1 MSPGGQAALEEQS
14 VSGGLVNRALEGS
27 EREAALDRARRLP
40 RLDLDPVAASDLEL
54 LGVGGYTPLTGFVG
68 SADYQSIV
76 RNMRLADGRPWSLPI
91 TLAVSEEQA
100 AELREGHEVAL
111 AEPGGRLLG
120 ILELAERFRYDKQ
133 REAELV
139 YRTADPAHPGVARL
153 LAQGDVLLGGQIV
166 LLNHPSPT
174 PFERYKLKPVET
186 RAVFAERGWET
197 VVGFQT
203 RNPIHRSHEY
213 IQKCALEIVDG
224 LFLNPLVG
232 STKSDD
238 ISAEVRMRSY
248 EVLLADYYP
257 ANRTFLAVF
266 PAAMRYAGPRE
277 AIFHALVRKN
287 YGCTH
292 FIVGRDHAG
301 VGNYYG
307 TYDAQHIFREFGPG
321 ELGITPLFFE
331 HTFFCTRC
339 DAMASYKTCPHSAED
354 HLILSGTKVRE
365 LLRAGRALPTQYTR
379 PEVSAVL
386 IAGLA
391 EA

>member
-1 MSPGGQAALEEQS
+1 MSPGGQAALVEAS
-14 VSGGLVNRALEGS
+14 TSSGLVNRAFEGS
-27 EREAALDRARRLP
+27 ERGAALERAQRLP
-40 RLDLDPVAASDLEL
+40 RLELDAVAVSDLEL

-76 RNMRLADGRPWSLPI
+76 RHMRLADGSPWSLPI
-91 TLAVSEEQA
+91 TLAVSDEQA
-100 AELREGHEVAL
+100 AELREGQEIAL

-133 REAELV
+133 QEAESV
-139 YRTADPAHPGVARL
+139 YRTTDSAHPGVARL
-153 LAQGDVLLGGQIV
+153 YAQGEVLLGGQIV
-166 LLNHPSPT
+166 MLNHPSPT
-174 PFERYKLKPVET
+174 PFERYKLKPAET
-186 RAVFAERGWET
+186 RAAFAGRGWET

-238 ISAEVRMRSY
+238 ISADVRMRSY

-257 ANRTFLAVF
+257 PERTFLAVF

-277 AIFHALVRKN
+277 AIFHALVRRN

-301 VGNYYG
+301 VGSYYG

-365 LLRAGRALPTQYTR
+365 LLRAGQALPTEYTR
-379 PEVSAVL
+379 PEVSAIL

>member
-1 MSPGGQAALEEQS
+1 LVEASTS
-14 VSGGLVNRALEGS
+14 SGLVNRAFEGS
-27 EREAALDRARRLP
+27 ERGAALERAQRLP
-40 RLDLDPVAASDLEL
+40 RLELDAVAVSDLEL

-76 RNMRLADGRPWSLPI
+76 RHMRLADGSPWSLPI
-91 TLAVSEEQA
+91 TLAVSDEQA
-100 AELREGHEVAL
+100 AELREGQEIAL

-133 REAELV
+133 QEAESV
-139 YRTADPAHPGVARL
+139 YRTTDSAHPGVARL
-153 LAQGDVLLGGQIV
+153 YAQGEVLLGGQIV
-166 LLNHPSPT
+166 MLNHPSPT
-174 PFERYKLKPVET
+174 PFERYKLKPAET
-186 RAVFAERGWET
+186 RAAFAGRGWET

-238 ISAEVRMRSY
+238 ISADVRMRSY

-257 ANRTFLAVF
+257 PERTFLAVF

-277 AIFHALVRKN
+277 AIFHALVRRN

-301 VGNYYG
+301 VGSYYG

-365 LLRAGRALPTQYTR
+365 LLRAGQALPTQYTR
-379 PEVSAVL
+379 PEVSAIL

>member
-1 MSPGGQAALEEQS
+1 LVEASTS
-14 VSGGLVNRALEGS
+14 SGLVNRAFEGS
-27 EREAALDRARRLP
+27 ERAAALERAQSLARLE
-40 RLDLDPVAASDLEL
+40 LDAVAVSDLEL

-68 SADYQSIV
+68 STDYQSIV
-76 RNMRLADGRPWSLPI
+76 RHMRLADGSPWSLPI
-91 TLAVSEEQA
+91 TLAVSDEQA
-100 AELREGHEVAL
+100 AELREGQEIAL

-133 REAELV
+133 QEAESV
-139 YRTADPAHPGVARL
+139 YRTTDSAHPGVARL
-153 LAQGDVLLGGQIV
+153 YAQGEVLLGGQIV
-166 LLNHPSPT
+166 MLNHPSPT
-174 PFERYKLKPVET
+174 PFERYKLKPAET
-186 RAVFAERGWET
+186 RAAFAERGWET

-248 EVLLADYYP
+248 EALLAEYYP
-257 ANRTFLAVF
+257 PERTFLAVF

-301 VGNYYG
+301 VGSYYG

-365 LLRAGRALPTQYTR
+365 LLRAGQALPTQYTR
-379 PEVSAVL
+379 PEVSAIL

>member
-1 MSPGGQAALEEQS
+1 MSPGGQAALAAAS
-14 VSGGLVNRALEGS
+14 TSGGLVNRACEGS
-27 EREAALDRARRLP
+27 ERAAALERAQRLP
-40 RLDLDPVAASDLEL
+40 RLELDAVAVSDLEL

-68 SADYQSIV
+68 STDYRSIV
-76 RNMRLADGRPWSLPI
+76 RHMRLADGGPWSLPI
-91 TLAVSEEQA
+91 TLAVSDEQA
-100 AELREGHEVAL
+100 AELREGQEIAL

-133 REAELV
+133 QEAESV
-139 YRTADPAHPGVARL
+139 YRTTDSAHPGVARL
-153 LAQGDVLLGGQIV
+153 YAQGEVLLGGQIV
-166 LLNHPSPT
+166 MLNHPSPT
-174 PFERYKLKPVET
+174 PFERYKLKPAET
-186 RAVFAERGWET
+186 RAAFAGRGWET

-248 EVLLADYYP
+248 EVLLAEYYP
-257 ANRTFLAVF
+257 PERTFLAVF

-301 VGNYYG
+301 VGSYYG

-339 DAMASYKTCPHSAED
+339 DAMASYKTCPHTAED

-365 LLRAGRALPTQYTR
+365 LLRAGQALPTQYTR